1 MRKGRAVNMQQFF
14 MLTGRN
20 MKLYLRDKGAVFFSL
35 LSTIIVICL
44 MVFFLGD
51 MSINELLD
59 LLESFSQKGYAQNK
73 ENAELLILS
82 WTCAGIL
89 SINAVTVSLA
99 AYSNMIKDRVSGRL
113 NAIYTAP
120 LSRLKIALGYIAAA
134 WAVSV
139 FVCILTLAITEIY
152 GVINGLTVYTLAEHL
167 ELMAMIMINSF
178 VYAALMYPLAMA
190 AKTEGAWSGF
200 GTVVGTL
207 VGFLGGIYI
216 PIGTLSDGI
225 AGIMKCTPIIYGT
238 AMFREVMTKTIM
250 ENAFEGVP
258 VDIMEEYSKAMGI
271 RLTVSDYTLKIMDE
285 WLILLVCGIIFLTAG
300 MYILKYGKK
309 TDR

>member
-1 MRKGRAVNMQQFF
+1 MGQFL

-35 LSTIIVICL
+35 LSMLIVICL

-51 MSINELLD
+51 MSINGLLD
-59 LLESFSQKGYAQNK
+59 LLETFSPKEYAENK
-73 ENAELLILS
+73 KNAELLILS

-99 AYSNMIKDRVSGRL
+99 VYSGMIKDRMSGRL

-120 LSRLKIALGYIAAA
+120 LNRMKIALGYIAAA
-134 WAVSV
+134 WAASV
-139 FVCILTLAITEIY
+139 FMCILTLAITETY
-152 GVINGLTVYTLAEHL
+152 GVINGLTVYSFAEHL
-167 ELMAMIMINSF
+167 ELAAMIMINSF
-178 VYAALMYPLAMA
+178 VYAALMYPLAMT

-225 AGIMKCTPIIYGT
+225 AALMKCTPIIYGT
-238 AMFREVMTKTIM
+238 AMFREIMTKTIM
-250 ENAFEGVP
+250 RTAFEGVSA
-258 VDIMEEYSKAMGI
+258 DIMEEYGKAMGI
-271 RLTVSDYTLKIMDE
+271 RLAVSDYTLKIRDE
-285 WLILLVCGIIFLTAG
+285 WLILFVCGIIFLTIG
-300 MYILKYGKK
+300 MCILKYGKK

>member
-1 MRKGRAVNMQQFF
+1 MEQFL

-20 MKLYLRDKGAVFFSL
+20 MKLYLRDRGAVFFSL

-51 MSINELLD
+51 MSVNGLLD
-59 LLESFSQKGYAQNK
+59 LLESFSTKDYEQNK
-73 ENAELLILS
+73 ENAELLILA

-99 AYSNMIKDRVSGRL
+99 VYSGMIKDRMSGRL

-120 LSRLKIALGYIAAA
+120 LHRLKIALGYIAAA
-134 WAVSV
+134 WTASV
-139 FVCILTLAITEIY
+139 FVCILTLAITETY
-152 GVINGLTVYTLAEHL
+152 GVINGLTVYTFAEHM
-167 ELMAMIMINSF
+167 ELTAMIMVNSF

-225 AGIMKCTPIIYGT
+225 AGLMKCTPVIYGT
-238 AMFREVMTKTIM
+238 AMFREIMTRTIM
-250 ENAFEGVP
+250 ETTFEGVP
-258 VDIMEEYSKAMGI
+258 ADVAEEYGKAMGI
-271 RLTVSDYTLKIMDE
+271 RLAVSDYTLQVRDE
-285 WLILLVCGIIFLTAG
+285 WMILFVCGMIFLTVG
-300 MYILKYGKK
+300 MCVLKYGKK